1 MHYVQLAV
9 AERLNSQAEGSKFSW
24 YIFHPSLPSQAAKPL
39 KGVLTKHRKCLI
51 LLIYSPPISLFFSE
65 RCPPPSEIRREVR
78 VLEMTDA
85 VPAQCEYTVIY
96 WAAGTHQ
103 HKHLSYGN
111 LVCPS
116 EFFLFHLAS
125 FLRPLPAAGVS
136 AIMMTPFHKKE
147 AGCQKQEHALRP

>member
-1 MHYVQLAV
+1 MSDLAY
-9 AERLNSQAEGSKFSW
+9 LFPTNLS
-24 YIFHPSLPSQAAKPL
+24 IF
-39 KGVLTKHRKCLI
+39 
-51 LLIYSPPISLFFSE
+51 FFFE
-65 RCPPPSEIRREVR
+65 RCPPKSDGGVR
-78 VLEMTDA
+78 VLEMTDVA
-85 VPAQCEYTVIY
+85 PAQCEYTVIY
-96 WAAGTHQ
+96 WTAGTHQ

-147 AGCQKQEHALRP
+147 AGCQKQEHALRPQRPSYGSSAPEVRSPFFTRVKVQPQ